1 MNPALIGMTFGEMTA
16 VTIDG
21 IEGWKVAMSGVMAGQ
36 IAGEGE
42 VFCADIDNACVIA
55 FTAGKDA
62 VPSFTDKFIGSIQ
75 VNKEAV
81 DAIQAD
87 PIKAVDMVADV
98 PRTNLPMQVD
108 EVTIWN
114 DIIVDHDSRTVAL
127 EMKVP
132 GTASDYE
139 GFIGD
144 SSEALN
150 ELRNSM
156 IQDLRAGKSY
166 DMLISVPVTY
176 DYTISYRYSTPDTNE
191 PVFTIDIPAEELK

>member
-87 PIKAVDMVADV
+87 PVKAIETVVDLTRA
-98 PRTNLPMQVD
+98 NLPMPIDEITTWRAINVD
-108 EVTIWN
+108 N
-114 DIIVDHDSRTVAL
+114 DAKNVNVVMSLNGNVCDFEGSAKIIEANRESVVRTLRSSIDS
-127 EMKVP
+127 
-132 GTASDYE
+132 
-139 GFIGD
+139 
-144 SSEALN
+144 
-150 ELRNSM
+150 
-156 IQDLRAGKSY
+156 DLT
-166 DMLISVPVTY
+166 LSVPVSYGYSITY
-176 DYTISYRYSTPDTNE
+176 QYVPSNSDEPVATLTITPD
-191 PVFTIDIPAEELK
+191 ELK